1 MVFEKWETVYKTAA
15 GIYIFVDNPHLL
27 GYNLWLWY
35 LTKWRRRL
43 KEFKRNHF
51 VTKNGGTFS
60 FPVSPI
66 KGTYLEFLR
75 QKASLLWS
83 LITYLFLYS
92 WCLCG
97 KMIQSLQNAL
107 SSHFTNALSS
117 QSAEHSSSSGG
128 YPGGCAAW
136 FHGEDG
142 AHPWDK
148 A

>member
-1 MVFEKWETVYKTAA
+1 MVFEKWETVYKTAT

-43 KEFKRNHF
+43 KEFKSNHF
-51 VTKNGGTFS
+51 VTKKWWDLLFSSLTYKMDLFGTS
-60 FPVSPI
+60 E
-66 KGTYLEFLR
+66 GE
-75 QKASLLWS
+75 S
-83 LITYLFLYS
+83 LITLIIDNLFIPLFLMFV
-92 WCLCG
+92 WENDTKLAKCTE
-97 KMIQSLQNAL
+97 QSFHKCSEL
-107 SSHFTNALSS
+107 
-117 QSAEHSSSSGG
+117 AECWTPSSSGG

-142 AHPWDK
+142 AHPWNK